1 MIEWTID
8 KEGDGPMKAYKYLDV
23 ASENPYKTNEILS
36 KMTSAIV
43 RNQIANS
50 SIDEVL
56 KNRQLL
62 RDAVIEEMNEVT
74 KGWGIHLST
83 VEVLDVNVSSS
94 SLLHDMQTEFRETSA
109 KQATADKLVNETAIK
124 EEQMSHQLV
133 AAKRE

>member
-8 KEGDGPMKAYKYLDV
+8 KEGDGPMKAFKYLDV

-36 KMTSAIV
+36 RMTSAIV

-50 SIDEVL
+50 TIDEVL

-62 RDAVIEEMNEVT
+62 RECVIAEMNEVV

-83 VEVLDVNVSSS
+83 VEVTDVTVSSS
-94 SLLHDMQTEFRETSA
+94 SLFYDMQTEFREQNTKKSSME
-109 KQATADKLVNETAIK
+109 KLVVE
-124 EEQMSHQLV
+124 S
-133 AAKRE
+133 